1 MERNLSRVE
10 KRTLVGCL
18 LSAPFQRIHIF
29 KINPCPLKEGTIIN
43 IISSDS
49 WMGQSKEGPLQ
60 WTQAGTGL
68 ERNRLSSSAN
78 TLCWKVPFR
87 LISQQL
93 PIPHHGSH
101 QSCHQYSIYF
111 ITLSQHTSTLF
122 MGNPSLIFLFLAE
135 MSFLIFLDEFEI
147 HWATFSELIGGKFTL
162 EILSLSTQNYDVY
175 LHLFKRPFTSL
186 VRPQFSLKKQTSP
199 LAYSK
204 KKKRKPVLIPVIKS
218 KLKILTCQK

>member
-1 MERNLSRVE
+1 
-10 KRTLVGCL
+10 
-18 LSAPFQRIHIF
+18 
-29 KINPCPLKEGTIIN
+29 
-43 IISSDS
+43 
-49 WMGQSKEGPLQ
+49 
-60 WTQAGTGL
+60 
-68 ERNRLSSSAN
+68 
-78 TLCWKVPFR
+78 
-87 LISQQL
+87 
-93 PIPHHGSH
+93 
-101 QSCHQYSIYF
+101 
-111 ITLSQHTSTLF
+111 

-218 KLKILTCQK
+218 KLKILTC